1 MEEQLLFSDKEKF
14 REWLIKNHA
23 INKGIWLV
31 FGKNVR
37 VKTLTPDEALEE
49 ALCFGWIDGLIKR
62 LDADR
67 YLKKFSPRR
76 KGSKWSAR
84 NKGIVDRLIKG
95 GKMTGHGLK
104 AIEEAK
110 VSGAW
115 DAPGRQ
121 PVTGSQ
127 IDTLVAAL
135 KGHEPA
141 LANYLKMAQS
151 AQRLY
156 AGFYLDAKSEDARQ
170 RRLQKMIPF
179 LNENKKAMF

>member
-1 MEEQLLFSDKEKF
+1 MEEQLLFSDRAEF
-14 REWLIKNHA
+14 RKWLSKNHA

-31 FGKNVR
+31 FGKNAR

-49 ALCFGWIDGLIKR
+49 ALCFGWIDGLIKSI
-62 LDADR
+62 DTDR
-67 YLKKFSPRR
+67 YMKKFSPRR
-76 KGSKWSAR
+76 KNSKWSAR
-84 NKGIVDRLIKG
+84 NKGFVDRLIKND
-95 GKMTGHGLK
+95 KMTEHGMK
-104 AIEEAK
+104 AIAEAK
-110 VSGAW
+110 ASGAW
-115 DAPGRQ
+115 DAPERQ

-141 LANYLKMAQS
+141 LTNFLKMAPS

-156 AGFYLDAKSEDARQ
+156 TGFYLDAKSEDARQ
-170 RRLQKMIPF
+170 RRLLKMIPF